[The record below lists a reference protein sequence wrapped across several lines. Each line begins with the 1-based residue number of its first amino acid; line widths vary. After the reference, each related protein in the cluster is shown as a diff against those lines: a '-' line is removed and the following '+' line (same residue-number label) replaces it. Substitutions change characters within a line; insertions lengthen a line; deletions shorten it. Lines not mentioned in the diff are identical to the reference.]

1 MFLAQLRAESSIL
14 NARQKQPKAELQIFK
29 VKPTG
34 LPAGLFNALR
44 EWLASRAKATEPGR
58 DVNDAVTPISALR
71 GGERP
76 VDYFSVS
83 DDGLVNE
90 IIGEGVLNIH
100 SATGSAV
107 KMVAPLEFSLHAKR
121 DMVTGTL
128 GQVRLTPSHPTTPN
142 TTPRQTPP
150 PPAQVMSLVVKVHV
164 VALVPDH
171 SHQGFPKFRRDDTTF
186 EYPEA
191 DIAAYKVSMARGLMA
206 MPAGSVPHELRGW
219 AQAKLA

>member
-1 MFLAQLRAESSIL
+1 MYLFQLRTEGSIL
-14 NARQKQPKAELQIFK
+14 NARQKKPKAELQSFK

-34 LPAGLFNALR
+34 SPAGLFNALR
-44 EWLASRAKATEPGR
+44 ERLVSRAKATEPGR

-71 GGERP
+71 GGDRP

-128 GQVRLTPSHPTTPN
+128 GQVRLSPHPT
-142 TTPRQTPP
+142 
-150 PPAQVMSLVVKVHV
+150 
-164 VALVPDH
+164 
-171 SHQGFPKFRRDDTTF
+171 
-186 EYPEA
+186 
-191 DIAAYKVSMARGLMA
+191 
-206 MPAGSVPHELRGW
+206 
-219 AQAKLA
+219 

>member
-1 MFLAQLRAESSIL
+1 MCERSITHGAWQTLKLRIDDARVFLAQLRAESTIL
-14 NARQKQPKAELQIFK
+14 NARQKQPKAELQIVK

-34 LPAGLFNALR
+34 SPAGLFNALQKR
-44 EWLASRAKATEPGR
+44 LACRAKATAPGR
-58 DVNDAVTPISALR
+58 DIDDAVTPISALR

-90 IIGEGVLNIH
+90 LIGEGVLIIH

-128 GQVRLTPSHPTTPN
+128 GQVRLSPPTPPN
-142 TTPRQTPP
+142 TPPRHAASPP
-150 PPAQVMSLVVKVHV
+150 PPASPPTLHR
-164 VALVPDH
+164 
-171 SHQGFPKFRRDDTTF
+171 SCF
-186 EYPEA
+186 
-191 DIAAYKVSMARGLMA
+191 S
-206 MPAGSVPHELRGW
+206 S
-219 AQAKLA
+219 